1 VEESVELA
9 TILLT
14 DLVGST
20 RLANSVGPV
29 RADEL
34 REAGQGQIA
43 LLSGEGVQEHG
54 YGTFE
59 PRAGALAAQLAAEA

>member
-1 VEESVELA
+1 MPGGNESKGLLAAESDELA

-34 REAGQGQIA
+34 REEHFDPRRDAIVSCGGTEVKNT
-43 LLSGEGVQEHG
+43 GEG
-54 YGTFE
+54 
-59 PRAGALAAQLAAEA
+59 